1 MVSSRLILRCRQ
13 VARGRFAKF
22 RADVLVKM
30 ELLEN
35 KHVQSLGGHLAKL
48 IKGLSEL
55 HSNTLDLL
63 SGPALFP
70 VEVDL
75 SNSAFQ
81 YKSTTPMTAV
91 IF

>member
-1 MVSSRLILRCRQ
+1 M
-13 VARGRFAKF
+13 ARARFAKL

-30 ELLEN
+30 ELLDN
-35 KHVQSLGGHLAKL
+35 KHVQSLGGHLSKL

-55 HSNTLDLL
+55 HSNTLELL
-63 SGPALFP
+63 SGPSLFP

-81 YKSTTPMTAV
+81 YKSTTPVVPVST
-91 IF
+91 

>member
-1 MVSSRLILRCRQ
+1 MILRCRQ
-13 VARGRFAKF
+13 LARQRFAKL

-30 ELLEN
+30 ELLDS
-35 KHVQSLGGHLAKL
+35 KHVQQLGGQLVR
-48 IKGLSEL
+48 ITKGLSEL
-55 HSNTLDLL
+55 HKKHLEAL

-81 YKSTTPMTAV
+81 YKSTMPV
-91 IF
+91 VPVSVP